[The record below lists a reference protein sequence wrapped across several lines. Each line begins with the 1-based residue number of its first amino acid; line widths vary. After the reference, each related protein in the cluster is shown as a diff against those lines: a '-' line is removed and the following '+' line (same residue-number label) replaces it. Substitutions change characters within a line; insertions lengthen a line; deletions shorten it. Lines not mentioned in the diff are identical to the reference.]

1 MTEKKKRLMYWF
13 QPRQE
18 SINVIHVVG
27 WSIIENKDGQIYMDT

>member
-1 MTEKKKRLMYWF
+1 MYWF

-27 WSIIENKDGQIYMDT
+27 WSIIENIDGQIYTYMDS

>member
-1 MTEKKKRLMYWF
+1 MYWF

-27 WSIIENKDGQIYMDT
+27 WSIIENKDGQIYIDT